1 MRSLA
6 DRSGE
11 ELPEGA
17 GTGYASVL
25 RPGLFAGC
33 VVWVTGGGS
42 GIGRCTASEL
52 ASLGAHVVLS
62 GRKVGKLE
70 SVRDEIVEDG
80 GSAEVLAF
88 DIRDEDAV
96 RAAVA
101 EVVARHGRIHGLV
114 NNAGGQF
121 PAPLQA
127 ISRRGFEAVLAT
139 NLTGGFLMAREVFL
153 QSMQEHGGAI
163 VNMAADM
170 WNGMPGMG
178 HSGAA
183 RAGMVNLTRTAA
195 FEWAS
200 SGVRVN
206 AVAPG
211 WIASSGMDNYGG
223 AARAL
228 IPKLKDHVPLRRLG
242 TEAEVSA
249 AICFLLSPAAA
260 FITGITLPIDGG
272 APLGTPLFPRVE
284 HSNSH
289 AYEGFHRAR
298 LPEVLRD
305 EGED

>member
-1 MRSLA
+1 MRSLS
-6 DRSGE
+6 DRSGAE
-11 ELPEGA
+11 RPDGGRA
-17 GTGYASVL
+17 GYASVL

-52 ASLGAHVVLS
+52 SSLGAHVVLS

-70 SVRDEIVEDG
+70 AVRDEIAEDG
-80 GSAEVLAF
+80 GSAELLAF
-88 DIRDEDAV
+88 DVRDEEAV

-101 EVVARHGRIHGLV
+101 DVVARHGRIHGLV

-284 HSNSH
+284 HSNSR
-289 AYEGFHRAR
+289 AFEGFHRAR

-305 EGED
+305 EGEG